1 MVRRQFEGG
10 YISRAASTEI
20 DTYARV
26 HEYAR
31 NMEQD
36 FKGGGISRYSEISRK
51 YGITVTYRGSTQ
63 VTKAKE
69 ALLSGPST
77 TLAKQLPHMKI
88 IAKGP

>member
-1 MVRRQFEGG
+1 MRQDFEGSI
-10 YISRAASTEI
+10 YW
-20 DTYARV
+20 Y
-26 HEYAR
+26 EYAR

-69 ALLSGPST
+69 AFTFRPLYHLGQAAAT
-77 TLAKQLPHMKI
+77 YEDHC
-88 IAKGP
+88 